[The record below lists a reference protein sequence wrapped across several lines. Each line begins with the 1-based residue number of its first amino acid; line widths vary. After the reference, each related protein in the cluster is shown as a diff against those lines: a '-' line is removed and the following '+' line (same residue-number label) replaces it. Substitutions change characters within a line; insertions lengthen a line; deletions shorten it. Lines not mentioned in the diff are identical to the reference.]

1 VDAGS
6 IRASDNQNV
15 PPQFDAAFRQTL
27 TELFRLRRDVR
38 HFLTTP
44 IPDDIVTELI
54 ELACLAPSVGYSQ
67 PWRFVKVDDPRRRE
81 AVLQNFAECNKEAL
95 HGYSGS
101 QAELYAS
108 LKLAGLA
115 EAPVHLAVFVD
126 RVTPAGSGLGR
137 KTMPSTLDHS
147 VVMAVHTLWL
157 AARAYGIGVGWVSI
171 LNPPDVERILGVPE
185 GWSLIAY
192 LCLGYPVEE
201 QILPEL
207 ERLGWERKTET
218 ASIILQR

>member
-1 VDAGS
+1 
-6 IRASDNQNV
+6 V
-15 PPQFDAAFRQTL
+15 PPQFDEAFRQSL
-27 TELFRLRRDVR
+27 KELFRWRRDVR
-38 HFLTTP
+38 HFLTAP
-44 IPDDIVTELI
+44 VPAGILTELI

-81 AVLQNFAECNKEAL
+81 AVIRSFAECGEEAL
-95 HGYSGS
+95 HAYSGP

-126 RVTPAGSGLGR
+126 RVTSTGSGLGR
-137 KTMPSTLDHS
+137 RTMPATLDYS
-147 VVMAVHTLWL
+147 AVMAIHTLWL
-157 AARAYGIGVGWVSI
+157 AARTYGLGLGWVSI
-171 LNPPDVERILGVPE
+171 LNPTDVERILDVPE

-192 LCLGYPVEE
+192 LCVGYPIEE

-207 ERLGWERKTET
+207 ERRGWERRTDT
-218 ASIILQR
+218 ASLILQR

>member
-1 VDAGS
+1 V
-6 IRASDNQNV
+6 R
-15 PPQFDAAFRQTL
+15 PQFDEAFRQTL
-27 TELFRLRRDVR
+27 THLFLWRRDVR
-38 HFLTTP
+38 HFLATP
-44 IPDDIVTELI
+44 IPAEIITELI

-67 PWRFVKVDDPRRRE
+67 PWRFVKVDHRQRRE
-81 AVLQNFAECNKEAL
+81 AVLQNFAECNEEAL
-95 HGYSGS
+95 HNYSGS

-126 RVTPAGSGLGR
+126 RATSTGSGLGR

-147 VVMAVHTLWL
+147 VVMAIHTLWL
-157 AARAYGIGVGWVSI
+157 AARAYGIGLGWVSI
-171 LNPPDVERILGVPE
+171 LNPPDVERILDVPE

-201 QILPEL
+201 QALPEL
-207 ERLGWERKTET
+207 KRRGWERRIDTG
-218 ASIILQR
+218 SLILQR

>member
-1 VDAGS
+1 
-6 IRASDNQNV
+6 V
-15 PPQFDAAFRQTL
+15 PPPFDDTFREALKQ
-27 TELFRLRRDVR
+27 LFRWRRDVR
-38 HFLTTP
+38 HFLTRP
-44 IPDDIVTELI
+44 LPAGIVDELI

-81 AVLQNFAECNKEAL
+81 AVQQNFAECNELAL
-95 HGYSGS
+95 EDYSGS
-101 QAELYAS
+101 QAEVYAS

-115 EAPVHLAVFVD
+115 EAPVHLAVFAD
-126 RVTPAGSGLGR
+126 RLTPAGSGLGR
-137 KTMPSTLDHS
+137 KTMPSTLEYS

-171 LNPPDVERILGVPE
+171 LSPAQVERILDVPE

-201 QILPEL
+201 HVMPEL
-207 ERLGWERKTET
+207 ERRGWERRED
-218 ASIILQR
+218 AAGLIVQR